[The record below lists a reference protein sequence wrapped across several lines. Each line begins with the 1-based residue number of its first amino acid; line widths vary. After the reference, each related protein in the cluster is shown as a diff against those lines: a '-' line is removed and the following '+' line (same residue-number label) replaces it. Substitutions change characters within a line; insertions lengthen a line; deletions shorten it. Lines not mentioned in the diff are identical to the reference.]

1 MRVLFAERQKLEG
14 LTKES
19 EEQIE
24 ARGQEVAALN
34 EFMRQRLR
42 ELLEIENSY
51 LQFLT
56 RLEQLIAEGRK
67 HLDEIRNTGL

>member
-1 MRVLFAERQKLEG
+1 MRKLFAERQKLEG

-19 EEQIE
+19 EEPIE
-24 ARGQEVAALN
+24 ARGREVAALN
-34 EFMRQRLR
+34 EFMRQRLS

-56 RLEQLIAEGRK
+56 WLEQLIRRRARAPG
-67 HLDEIRNTGL
+67 